1 MGDTMAKPL
10 ALVTGASSGIGAAIA
25 LELAKR
31 GHDLV
36 LVARREDAL
45 RQLAQQLQ
53 AKYSV
58 CCHVMP
64 HDLTAFGG
72 VKALVDQLA
81 QAGVSPDVLVNNA
94 GLGLIGNHVDNP
106 WDDEKRMIDLNMV
119 ALTELTHALL
129 PGMVRRRQGKV
140 LNVASTAA
148 FQPGP
153 GMAVYFASKA
163 YVLSYSEAL
172 HHELQPKGITVTA
185 LCPGPTESEFV
196 SVASKHRKIS
206 LADRIPFAPAQDV
219 AALAVESMMR
229 GKAIVV
235 PGLVNKLGVWSTRF
249 TPRWLLLR
257 IVALAF
263 KPV

>member
-1 MGDTMAKPL
+1 MAKPL

-25 LELAKR
+25 TELAKR

-36 LVARREDAL
+36 LVARRETAL
-45 RQLAQQLQ
+45 RELAQQLQ
-53 AKYSV
+53 QHGA
-58 CCHVMP
+58 CCHVMA
-64 HDLTAFGG
+64 HDLTAVGG
-72 VKALVDQLA
+72 VKALVEQLG
-81 QAGVSPDVLVNNA
+81 QAGVSPEVLVNNA
-94 GLGLIGNHVDNP
+94 GVGLIGNHIDNP
-106 WDDEKRMIDLNMV
+106 WDDEKRMIDLNML

-129 PGMVRRRQGKV
+129 PGMVKRGQGRV

-172 HHELQPKGITVTA
+172 HHELRHKGVTVTA

-206 LADRIPFAPAQDV
+206 LADRVPFASAQSV
-219 AALAVESMMR
+219 ALLAVESMMR
-229 GKAIVV
+229 GQAIVV

-249 TPRWLLLR
+249 TPRWLLR
-257 IVALAF
+257 HVVALAF

>member
-1 MGDTMAKPL
+1 MAKPL

-25 LELAKR
+25 TELAKR

-36 LVARREDAL
+36 LVARRETAL
-45 RQLAQQLQ
+45 RELAQALQ
-53 AKYSV
+53 KHGA
-58 CCHVMP
+58 CCHVMA
-64 HDLTAFGG
+64 HDLTAPGG
-72 VKALVDQLA
+72 VKALVEQLN

-94 GLGLIGNHVDNP
+94 GLGLIGNHIDNP
-106 WDDEKRMIDLNMV
+106 WDDEKRMIDLNML

-129 PGMVRRRQGKV
+129 PGMVKRGQGKV

-172 HHELQPKGITVTA
+172 HHELRHKGVTVTA
-185 LCPGPTESEFV
+185 LCPGPTDSEFV
-196 SVASKHRKIS
+196 AVASKHRKIS
-206 LADRIPFAPAQDV
+206 LADRVPFASAQSV
-219 AALAVESMMR
+219 ALLAVESMMR
-229 GKAIVV
+229 GQAIVV

-249 TPRWLLLR
+249 TPRWLLR
-257 IVALAF
+257 HIVALAF
-263 KPV
+263 KPI

>member
-1 MGDTMAKPL
+1 MARPL
-10 ALVTGASSGIGAAIA
+10 ALVTGASSGIGAEIA
-25 LELAKR
+25 QQLAQR

-36 LVARREDAL
+36 LVARREPAL
-45 RQLAQQLQ
+45 RALAQRLTQTHG
-53 AKYSV
+53 V

-64 HDLTAFGG
+64 HDLTAPDG
-72 VKALVDQLA
+72 VSALVDELA
-81 QAGVSPDVLVNNA
+81 QAGARPDVLVNNA
-94 GLGLIGNHVDNP
+94 GLGLIGHHIHNA
-106 WDDEKRMIDLNMV
+106 WADEQRMIDLNIT
-119 ALTELTHALL
+119 ALTALTHALL
-129 PGMVRRRQGKV
+129 PAMKAKGAGRI

-172 HHELQPKGITVTA
+172 HHELQPLGISVTA

-196 SVASKHRKIS
+196 QVASKKHHIS
-206 LADRIPFAPAQDV
+206 LADRSPFASAAGV
-219 AALAVESMMR
+219 AAQAVDAMMR
-229 GKAIVV
+229 GQAIIV

-249 TPRWLLLR
+249 TPRWLLR
-257 IVALAF
+257 HIVALAF

>member
-1 MGDTMAKPL
+1 
-10 ALVTGASSGIGAAIA
+10 
-25 LELAKR
+25 
-31 GHDLV
+31 
-36 LVARREDAL
+36 
-45 RQLAQQLQ
+45 
-53 AKYSV
+53 
-58 CCHVMP
+58 
-64 HDLTAFGG
+64 
-72 VKALVDQLA
+72 
-81 QAGVSPDVLVNNA
+81 
-94 GLGLIGNHVDNP
+94 
-106 WDDEKRMIDLNMV
+106 LNML

-172 HHELQPKGITVTA
+172 HHELKPHGITVTA

-196 SVASKHRKIS
+196 SVASKHRRIS
-206 LADRIPFAPAQDV
+206 LADRIPFAPAQEV
-219 AALAVESMMR
+219 AALAVESLMN
-229 GKAIVV
+229 GKAILV
-235 PGLVNKLGVWSTRF
+235 PGFVNKLGVWSTRL

-257 IVALAF
+257 IVARVF